1 MSIDRWMDKDVMCV
15 CIYIYIYIYTHT
27 YILGVEVLT
36 PSGYECDLIW
46 KWGLC
51 KCNQVK
57 MRSLRWALFQYDWC
71 PYQEGKCQVKRDTG
85 WTPCDDRG
93 GDWSNWGCKPGNTK
107 EGLTATIRNWE
118 ETGSL
123 YPESQRECGPADT
136 LISNFYSLELE
147 KSKFM

>member
-15 CIYIYIYIYTHT
+15 CICVYIYIYIYIYTHT
-27 YILGVEVLT
+27 LGVEVLT

-71 PYQEGKCQVKRDTG
+71 PYQEGKCQVKRDTRG
-85 WTPCDDRG
+85 ERHVTTEVEIEVIEAASQGTPRK
-93 GDWSNWGCKPGNTK
+93 DWLLPS
-107 EGLTATIRNWE
+107 
-118 ETGSL
+118 ETGKKQEASTQSL
-123 YPESQRECGPADT
+123 RGSVALLTHWFQTST
-136 LISNFYSLELE
+136 L
-147 KSKFM
+147 